1 MTNDTLNVRELRGLD
16 IANRY
21 TIKQENGTWFV
32 PSASGKSNRYKVDLT
47 KQKCT
52 CPDYEIRRQKCKHIF
67 AVEFSFEQDFLGE
80 LSQQEISELPKP
92 VATRKTYRQNW
103 KSYNAAQT
111 VEKSEF
117 QKILATLC
125 KGIGEP
131 SQTNS
136 RPRLPLTDIIFACA
150 FKVFS
155 TFSGRRF
162 STDLQDAKDKG
173 FISDVPHFNSVL
185 RYFDKPLLTPYLQM
199 LIEES
204 AMPLSALEKD
214 FAIDA
219 SGLSATHGFTWHY
232 AKYEQPRLVAKKD
245 WLKIHICTGVL
256 TNVVTAVEVTDKYEH
271 DTNYFEPLLSATKQN
286 FEVSEISADKA
297 YLSKANLQTAVDN
310 GSYLFIA
317 WKSNSR
323 ATQKEGNELWNKLYH
338 YYALNQEKF
347 LERYHQRSNV
357 ESTFAMIKKKFSGS
371 LRAKNKTSQTNEALA
386 KILCHNIV
394 CLIQSMHEFGVK
406 PDFWKD
412 CTMH

>member
-1 MTNDTLNVRELRGLD
+1 METSNNPRATRGLE
-16 IANRY
+16 IAKRY
-21 TIKQENGTWFV
+21 TLKEENGLWFV
-32 PSASGKSNRYKVDLT
+32 PSASGKSNRYKVDLG
-47 KQKCT
+47 KQRCT
-52 CPDYEIRRQKCKHIF
+52 CPDFEIRRQKCKHIF

-80 LSQQEISELPKP
+80 LSKEEITELPKP

-103 KSYNAAQT
+103 KAYNSAQT

-125 KGIGEP
+125 NGIGEP
-131 SQTNS
+131 SQHNG
-136 RPRLPLTDIIFACA
+136 RPRLPLEDMIFACV

-155 TFSGRRF
+155 TVSARRF
-162 STDLQDAKDKG
+162 STDLSEAKGKG
-173 FISDVPHFNSVL
+173 YISDVPHFNSVL
-185 RYFDKPLLTPYLQM
+185 RYFEKDMLTPYLQM

-204 AMPLSALEKD
+204 SLPLTALEKT

-232 AKYEQPRLVAKKD
+232 AKYEQPRLISKKD
-245 WLKIHICTGVL
+245 WLKVHICTGTL
-256 TNVVTAVEVTDKYEH
+256 TNVVTAVKVTDKYEH
-271 DTNYFEPLLSATKQN
+271 DTNYFEPLLSATTEN

-297 YLSKANLQTAVDN
+297 YLSKANLQAAMDKN
-310 GSYLFIA
+310 AYPYIA

-323 ATQKEGNELWNKLYH
+323 ETKKEGNDLWNKLYH
-338 YYALNQEKF
+338 FYALNQEKF

-357 ESTFAMIKKKFSGS
+357 ESTFSMIKSKFSGS

-394 CLIQSMHEFGVK
+394 CLIQSMHEFGVN
-406 PDFWKD
+406 PDYWKEV
-412 CTMH
+412 TLH